1 MVTLFSG
8 YTTMHPLLQRV
19 SLSPAI
25 VKSLMQRSLA
35 YEKDYQRAKLDR
47 FINDT
52 HNADLVRQLNMCLDS
67 SIGLQW
73 VDYLITSVILEIL
86 S

>member
-8 YTTMHPLLQRV
+8 YTTMHPLLKRV
-19 SLSPAI
+19 SLAPAI

-35 YEKDYQRAKLDR
+35 YEKDYQRSKLDR

-52 HNADLVRQLNMCLDS
+52 HNADLVSQLNMCLDS

-86 S
+86 N